1 MLTAETV
8 TCKSGILQMVRY
20 DEMFEKGSGIVVMC
34 PTSGCICVSCREDAG
49 DRDGLAYLL
58 KELRKYANE
67 FDFDEYR
74 IKNAYFEL
82 KCGRNYSKKNV
93 KVRMK

>member
-1 MLTAETV
+1 MLVAETIN
-8 TCKSGILQMVRY
+8 CKKGVLQMIRY
-20 DEMFEKGSGIVVMC
+20 DEMSEAGKGIVVMC
-34 PTSGCICVSCREDAG
+34 PTSGCIYVNCREDAG

-58 KELRKYANE
+58 KELKDYANE

-74 IKNAYFEL
+74 IKGAYLDL
-82 KCGRNYSKKNV
+82 KCGQNYSKKNV